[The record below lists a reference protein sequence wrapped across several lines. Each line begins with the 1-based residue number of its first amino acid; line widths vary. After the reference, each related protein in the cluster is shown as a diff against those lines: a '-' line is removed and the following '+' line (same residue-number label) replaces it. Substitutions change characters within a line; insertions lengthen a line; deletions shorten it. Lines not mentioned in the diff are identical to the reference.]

1 MLPGL
6 KHLLTQWALQS
17 YFDNFRR
24 NGIEHVNVLLNM
36 DDNDIS
42 LVIPVKAHDD
52 RIKLKQHIKEYKKEN
67 VSFTHFFYSKIKINI
82 FSFFLKKEHR
92 SN

>member
-1 MLPGL
+1 MYPGL

-17 YFDNFRR
+17 YFDNFRK

-67 VSFTHFFYSKIKINI
+67 VSFTY
-82 FSFFLKKEHR
+82 FFLFKD
-92 SN
+92 